1 MTTSTERFDGWI
13 GGIGTTSGL
22 RLVVGHWPSSPY
34 GASSDVMLEHP
45 DGHRVLLAPTQQVAD
60 FVAGTYTFDEVR
72 LVPVAMHVDA
82 TTAHLDADGLTAT
95 LHLGRR
101 PALGLL
107 LRAVPTRHRPSLDR
121 HHRRRRATR
130 PAPVSAPSAPRATT
144 APSTTARATCT
155 ASPTPPSTS
164 ATTTRA
170 R

>member
-60 FVAGTYTFDEVR
+60 FVTGTYTFDEVR
-72 LVPVAMHVDA
+72 LVPVAMRVD
-82 TTAHLDADGLTAT
+82 
-95 LHLGRR
+95 
-101 PALGLL
+101 
-107 LRAVPTRHRPSLDR
+107 
-121 HHRRRRATR
+121 
-130 PAPVSAPSAPRATT
+130 ATT